1 MKKIVV
7 SFMSIFVLAGLT
19 ACGSNNTGTIE
30 STGTQ
35 QSQTA
40 QSEQTPTEV
49 EITDSNGTVTV
60 PYAPEKVVVFDN
72 SALDTM
78 DALGVGDRIVAA
90 ATSNLPDYL
99 SAYADVESAG
109 GIKEPDLEKINQ
121 LQPDLIIIS
130 GRQRDF
136 QEELSAIAPTV
147 FLSVDN
153 SDTWASIEANI
164 TTIGQIFGKEEE
176 AQEQLASLQG
186 QIDTLKE
193 QAQNADEKALV
204 VMVNEG
210 NLSAFGPGSRYSI
223 LYDTF
228 GFPVVDEELE
238 ASTHGQSISYEYL
251 LEKNPDIIFVID
263 RTKAIGGNESESEFV
278 ANEIVQET
286 NAGQNDQVI
295 ELDAAVWYLAGAG
308 LESIQLMMDDVKPA
322 VE

>member
-121 LQPDLIIIS
+121 LQPDL
-130 GRQRDF
+130 
-136 QEELSAIAPTV
+136 
-147 FLSVDN
+147 
-153 SDTWASIEANI
+153 
-164 TTIGQIFGKEEE
+164 
-176 AQEQLASLQG
+176 
-186 QIDTLKE
+186 
-193 QAQNADEKALV
+193 
-204 VMVNEG
+204 
-210 NLSAFGPGSRYSI
+210 
-223 LYDTF
+223 
-228 GFPVVDEELE
+228 
-238 ASTHGQSISYEYL
+238 
-251 LEKNPDIIFVID
+251 
-263 RTKAIGGNESESEFV
+263 
-278 ANEIVQET
+278 
-286 NAGQNDQVI
+286 
-295 ELDAAVWYLAGAG
+295 
-308 LESIQLMMDDVKPA
+308 
-322 VE
+322 